1 MTKYRDEKQIS
12 ACQGLG
18 MVKGKRVAVT
28 IKRQHKRFFFLVIIY
43 FCIRITMELHELHT
57 GLSGIELFLKMI
69 YYLNTC
75 IYIILRSKLFSFY
88 ILKILL
94 RSLLFSSG

>member
-1 MTKYRDEKQIS
+1 MKEKNSFKRSHTICFRLYNILKVTKYRDEKQIS

-57 GLSGIELFLKMI
+57 GLSGIELF
-69 YYLNTC
+69 
-75 IYIILRSKLFSFY
+75 
-88 ILKILL
+88 
-94 RSLLFSSG
+94 